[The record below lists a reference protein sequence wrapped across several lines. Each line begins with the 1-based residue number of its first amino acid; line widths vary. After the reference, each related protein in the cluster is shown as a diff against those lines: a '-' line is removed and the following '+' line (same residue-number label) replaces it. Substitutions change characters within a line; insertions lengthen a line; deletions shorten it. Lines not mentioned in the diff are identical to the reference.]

1 MPATHAQINT
11 IINACARRVGGHRLA
26 AIIQTARQWQ
36 RLGLSAQA
44 IAHLVGCVPVR

>member
-1 MPATHAQINT
+1 MATHAEINR
-11 IINACARRVGGHRLA
+11 IINACAPLVFEVRLA

>member
-1 MPATHAQINT
+1 MATHAEINR
-11 IINACARRVGGHRLA
+11 IINACAPLVDEVCLA